1 VKSARVNGGT
11 EDMSVSHVMP
21 MTLFALN
28 EMRAQSQS
36 PSSSSSTTTELS
48 ITIKITWITI
58 YNNLTYPISITSS
71 CPLGQQFFH
80 YFKFI
85 IPSCIEQ

>member
-36 PSSSSSTTTELS
+36 PSSSSSSTASSLLQDIELMRGRR
-48 ITIKITWITI
+48 
-58 YNNLTYPISITSS
+58 YSS
-71 CPLGQQFFH
+71 CNISTYYYLGEIVTLAPEIA
-80 YFKFI
+80 I
-85 IPSCIEQ
+85 ISRIVVP